1 MTNIADFSRS
11 FKFWLIP
18 FGKKYMKSPK
28 GDIYTNNP
36 KGKNVIE
43 EKYFFQKYIYYTSG

>member
-1 MTNIADFSRS
+1 
-11 FKFWLIP
+11 
-18 FGKKYMKSPK
+18 MKSPK

-43 EKYFFQKYIYYTSG
+43 EKFFSKNIFTMKAPKLGKQVILC